1 MTLDYLIALGSN
13 SGDRLTYL
21 ASATSCI
28 AREIGIVSAF
38 SYIYETK
45 PIGPADQAFFNAA
58 LICQSDLNPVEVL
71 DALLDIELRLGR
83 TRLVR
88 WGNRTI
94 DLDIALIQNQN
105 KPLTVKNERLIV
117 PHIECLQRDFV
128 LKPAADIA
136 RYWVHPE
143 SGLTIGEHLQA
154 VPMQSIKKKRGRLKP
169 LS

>member
-21 ASATSCI
+21 ASATSSI
-28 AREIGIVSAF
+28 AREIGVVSAF

-45 PIGPADQAFFNAA
+45 PIGPADQAFLNAA
-58 LICQSDLNPVEVL
+58 LICQSDLGPVTVL
-71 DALLDIELRLGR
+71 DSLLDIELCLGR

-94 DLDIALIQNQN
+94 DLDIVLIQDQS
-105 KPLTVKNERLIV
+105 KSLTVENERLIV
-117 PHIECLQRDFV
+117 PHKECLQRDFV

-136 RYWVHPE
+136 KSWLHPE

-154 VPMQSIKKKRGRLKP
+154 VPMQSITKKRGLLKP